1 MHLGTER
8 VPKAAVVWVLVVVQ
22 DHILVDLLES
32 HASAVPEEVDGA
44 ADTGNQTVHLVECV
58 VDRERGA
65 HRRGDTEAPV
75 QWRGAVVTDPNSHAV
90 VVEHLADIMGVDS
103 LYYESHR

>member
-1 MHLGTER
+1 MHLCTER
-8 VPKAAVVWVLVVVQ
+8 VTKASVVGVFVVVQ

-44 ADTGNQTVHLVECV
+44 ADTGKQPVHLVERV
-58 VDRERGA
+58 VHRKGCA

-75 QWRGAVVTDPNSHAV
+75 QRSRAVVTDPNRHTV